1 MTRTPFIALACAF
14 CAALL
19 GASPSRAQVSYSFG
33 LGPEITWIT
42 VEHTKTV
49 TIGGGS
55 STSTSAASGPGL
67 AARMFGA
74 VQTGLSGG
82 SLRLGGGIEVIVPA
96 RRVIEGRISPTNSG
110 NPHDVWPGR
119 WDFRDRIGVGA
130 TFRVGRYVGDG
141 NFQAYGILGA
151 RRMRSEFATGGT
163 NPETGIA
170 GEDRTRLARWPASV
184 GAGLTLGGR
193 WPTDLRI
200 TYTRSTTDWLITQPG
215 LQLDYRYVTSGVV
228 FSVGIGRPGPPA
240 VPRALPARV
249 YPRPSTKS
257 SLP

>member
-1 MTRTPFIALACAF
+1 MTRIPSLLLVCAS
-14 CAALL
+14 CASLV
-19 GASPSRAQVSYSFG
+19 GASPSCGQVSYSVG

-67 AARMFGA
+67 TARMFGA

-82 SLRLGGGIEVIVPA
+82 SLRLGGRIEVIVPA

-119 WDFRDRIGVGA
+119 WDFRDRIGAGA
-130 TFRVGRYVGDG
+130 TFHVGRSVGDG
-141 NFQAYGILGA
+141 NLQVYGVFGA
-151 RRMRSEFATGGT
+151 RRMWSEFATGGT

-200 TYTRSTTDWLITQPG
+200 IYTRSTTDWMITQPG
-215 LQLDYRYVTSGVV
+215 LGLDYRYVTSGVV
-228 FSVGIGRPGPPA
+228 FSVGIGIQR
-240 VPRALPARV
+240 
-249 YPRPSTKS
+249 
-257 SLP
+257 

>member
-1 MTRTPFIALACAF
+1 MRRIPFLPLVCAS
-14 CAALL
+14 CASLL
-19 GASPSRAQVSYSFG
+19 VASPSHAQLSYSFG
-33 LGPEITWIT
+33 LGPEITWLT

-55 STSTSAASGPGL
+55 STSASAASGLGL

-74 VQTGLSGG
+74 GQMDLSGG

-96 RRVIEGRISPTNSG
+96 RRVVEGRISPTNSG

-130 TFRVGRYVGDG
+130 TFRVGRYVGGG
-141 NFQAYGILGA
+141 NSQVYGIMGA
-151 RRMRSEFATGGT
+151 RRMWSEFATGGT

-193 WPTDLRI
+193 WPADLRI
-200 TYTRSTTDWLITQPG
+200 IYTRSTTDWLVTQPG
-215 LQLDYRYVTSGVV
+215 LRLDYRYVASGVV
-228 FSVGIGRPGPPA
+228 FSVGMGI
-240 VPRALPARV
+240 PR
-249 YPRPSTKS
+249 
-257 SLP
+257 

>member
-1 MTRTPFIALACAF
+1 MTRIPLLPLVWASCIAL
-14 CAALL
+14 LP
-19 GASPSRAQVSYSFG
+19 ASPARAQVSYTLG
-33 LGPEITWIT
+33 VGPEITWLT

-74 VQTGLSGG
+74 GHVDLPGG
-82 SLRLGGGIEVIVPA
+82 SLRLDGGIEVIVPA
-96 RRVIEGRISPTNSG
+96 RRVVEGRISPTNSG

-130 TFRVGRYVGDG
+130 TLRVGRYVGDG
-141 NFQAYGILGA
+141 NLQVYGIVGA
-151 RRMRSEFATGGT
+151 RRMWSEFATGGT
-163 NPETGIA
+163 DPETGIA

-200 TYTRSTTDWLITQPG
+200 IYTRSTTDWLVTQPG
-215 LQLDYRYVTSGVV
+215 LRLDYGYVASGVAL
-228 FSVGIGRPGPPA
+228 SVGIGI
-240 VPRALPARV
+240 PR
-249 YPRPSTKS
+249 
-257 SLP
+257 